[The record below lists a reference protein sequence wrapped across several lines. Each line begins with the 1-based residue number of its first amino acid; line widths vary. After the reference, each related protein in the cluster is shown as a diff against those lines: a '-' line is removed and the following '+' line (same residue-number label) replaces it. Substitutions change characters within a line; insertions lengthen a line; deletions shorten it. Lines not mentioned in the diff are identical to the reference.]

1 MVQWIRIHLPVQGTQ
16 VQSLVQED
24 PTCSGANNLGTT
36 VAVEPSLGA
45 LEPGSSNYLAL
56 MLQLLKHVCPRAC
69 ALQ

>member
-1 MVQWIRIHLPVQGTQ
+1 MDKNPPTSAGNTGSIPGP
-16 VQSLVQED
+16 ED

-45 LEPGSSNYLAL
+45 LEPGSSNHLAL